1 MIELKKVILRALA
14 RYSAPSKGK
23 ELLAQCTTLGVI
35 MMYSIIVRAL
45 GAKADAL
52 SERYSCC
59 MLIPKAMPWSERVLV
74 FQTVIYPM
82 VSGKE
87 DNI

>member
-23 ELLAQCTTLGVI
+23 ELLAQCTTQGV

-52 SERYSCC
+52 SERYCCC
-59 MLIPKAMPWSERVLV
+59 MFIPKAMPWSERVLV

-82 VSGKE
+82 VSRKE
-87 DNI
+87 ADV